1 MIDFR
6 ELPDDG
12 IAFEQLV
19 RELLIREGFEV
30 HWTGVGPD
38 QGRDLIVIEQA
49 KGSFYDFRRKWLVQ
63 CKHFAHSGKSV
74 GINDVPSI
82 IDNCGA
88 VGAEGYLLIC
98 STQPTSSLVT
108 KFEEITANPN
118 NRIVARYWDSIELEK
133 HLYTPYGLPLIY
145 QFLPKSAKNI
155 KWMIYNMGSPSFW
168 AANYKDYFI
177 YLSSR
182 IAVKFP
188 NLKDLEKIIN
198 KLEFIPTPDDQYLR
212 PRAIY
217 FDEKHEQFIVFVDYI
232 IPHDYEGYLSSKELN
247 EYLKD
252 GQGLYSDEVSMWYI
266 TYYDIRL
273 IKENQLSDRFQV
285 DNRVYYEPYI
295 RNFEIGLFRNGHSLS
310 EAIF

>member
-19 RELLIREGFEV
+19 REILRREGFEV

-49 KGSFYDFRRKWLVQ
+49 KGPFYDFKRIWLVQ

-74 GINDVPSI
+74 GINDITSI

-88 VGAEGYLLIC
+88 TGAEGYLLIC
-98 STQPTSSLVT
+98 STQLTSSLIR
-108 KFEEITANPN
+108 KFDEITANSN

-145 QFLPKSAKNI
+145 QFFPKSAKDI

-182 IAVKFP
+182 LAAKFP
-188 NLKDLEKIIN
+188 NLEDVEKIIE
-198 KLEFIPTPDDQYLR
+198 KLESVNSPDNQYLR

-232 IPHDYEGYLSSKELN
+232 IPHDCESCLSSKALN
-247 EYLKD
+247 EYLRD
-252 GQGLYSDEVSMWYI
+252 GEGLYSNEHSMWYI
-266 TYYDIRL
+266 TYYDVRL
-273 IKENQLSDRFQV
+273 IKENQFSERFQV
-285 DNRVYYEPYI
+285 DSKGYYEPYI
-295 RNFEIGLFRNGHSLS
+295 RNFEIGLFRKGHSLS
-310 EAIF
+310 EEIF